1 MRELFT
7 VFFLYIFFKVTLLLR
22 RKNSSNYQIKS
33 FDIFNKNYLN
43 YAFFKNPKPFEF
55 KCISFILKKLKTRRY
70 CIDIGA
76 EIGTYSIFFSSFY
89 EKVISYEPVKINFNT
104 LKLNISN
111 YKNIKIFNYAIGNNE
126 KKKIYKPDFNYG
138 GSTVKKNKNYAI
150 EIVKFKNF
158 SKKMSYSKKI
168 DLVKI
173 DTEGDEY
180 NVLKSLI
187 RNNLFK
193 FNNPLILI
201 EKSKQSNLNT
211 MQLLKKIGYNFI
223 YEVGHSKKYSNN
235 FLCNKI
241 YFIEFI
247 FKNFLTYFFNKKIIT
262 KLSKIDNYKN
272 YSNLLLSKK
281 SLDNLIFRKYFI

>member
-1 MRELFT
+1 MKI
-7 VFFLYIFFKVTLLLR
+7 FFSYIFFKITMLLR

-43 YAFFKNPKPFEF
+43 YAFFKNPKPLEF
-55 KCISFILKKLKTRRY
+55 KCISFILQKLKIRRY

-76 EIGTYSIFFSSFY
+76 EIGTYSILFSSFY

-111 YKNIKIFNYAIGNNE
+111 YKNIKIFNYAIGNNS
-126 KKKIYKPDFNYG
+126 KKKIYNPDFNYG
-138 GSTVKKNKNYAI
+138 GSTFQKNKNYTI
-150 EIVKFKNF
+150 ETVRCKNF
-158 SKKMSYSKKI
+158 SKKISYLKKI

-201 EKSKQSNLNT
+201 EKSKQFNLNT
-211 MQLLKKIGYNFI
+211 MQLLKKIGYNFC
-223 YEVGHSKKYSNN
+223 YEVGHNKKYSNN

-241 YFIEFI
+241 YFFEFI
-247 FKNFLTYFFNKKIIT
+247 FKSFFTYFLNKKILT
-262 KLSKIDNYKN
+262 RLSKIDNYKN

-281 SLDNLIFRKYFI
+281 SLDSII